1 MKTFDKMSGLYELE
15 GIPKAYS
22 IQAAEVQKSREAKIQ
37 HLLQHVSPILNF
49 LSFLSFQLDSLTRFL
64 GFNLEKS
71 HVTVDLHFLR
81 IPCNLR
87 KPFLFC
93 KRFVHRF
100 QTLKFKLF
108 RKSMFGSNM

>member
-1 MKTFDKMSGLYELE
+1 MSGLYELE

-37 HLLQHVSPILNF
+37 HLLQHVSPMILNF
-49 LSFLSFQLDSLTRFL
+49 LSFLSLQLGNLTRFL

-81 IPCNLR
+81 IPVR
-87 KPFLFC
+87 M
-93 KRFVHRF
+93 
-100 QTLKFKLF
+100 Q
-108 RKSMFGSNM
+108 SA

>member
-1 MKTFDKMSGLYELE
+1 MSGLYELE

-93 KRFVHRF
+93 KRFVS
-100 QTLKFKLF
+100 T
-108 RKSMFGSNM
+108 

>member
-49 LSFLSFQLDSLTRFL
+49 LSFFIFSTR
-64 GFNLEKS
+64 
-71 HVTVDLHFLR
+71 
-81 IPCNLR
+81 
-87 KPFLFC
+87 
-93 KRFVHRF
+93 
-100 QTLKFKLF
+100 
-108 RKSMFGSNM
+108 